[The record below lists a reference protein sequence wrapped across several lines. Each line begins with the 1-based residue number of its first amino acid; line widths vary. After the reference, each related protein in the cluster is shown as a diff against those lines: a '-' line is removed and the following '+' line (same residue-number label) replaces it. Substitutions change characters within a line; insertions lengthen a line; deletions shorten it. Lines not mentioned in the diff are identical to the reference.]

1 MSRTYRFGE
10 FRLLPARRE
19 LWRGDVQL
27 SVPPR
32 AFDCIVYLVEQ
43 RDRAVGRDEL
53 IAAVWGKAEIS
64 DGLLAQTVLAMRR
77 AFDDTGKEQHYI
89 RTVVRFGYHWVAPT
103 VATDEEPAPPVASA
117 TSVEAQPAG
126 AIAEATAPAMEPAP
140 ARTGSRRGVTVAA
153 AAGVL
158 VLALLSDVAWW
169 NTRLARAPAPH
180 APAATMIARCH
191 TGLAWKVR
199 ARSSGGSES
208 QAASG
213 WLAGFMSPAN
223 WT

>member
-19 LWRGDVQL
+19 LWRGDTQL

-64 DGLLAQTVLAMRR
+64 DGLLAQTILAMRR
-77 AFDDTGKEQHYI
+77 TFDDTGKEQHYV

-103 VATDEEPAPPVASA
+103 VAVDEEPASVAAPV
-117 TSVEAQPAG
+117 
-126 AIAEATAPAMEPAP
+126 TAPDAEPVDA
-140 ARTGSRRGVTVAA
+140 VAA
-153 AAGVL
+153 AAPV
-158 VLALLSDVAWW
+158 VPPADPA
-169 NTRLARAPAPH
+169 APAP
-180 APAATMIARCH
+180 
-191 TGLAWKVR
+191 
-199 ARSSGGSES
+199 
-208 QAASG
+208 
-213 WLAGFMSPAN
+213 SPALRSRN
-223 WT
+223 LF